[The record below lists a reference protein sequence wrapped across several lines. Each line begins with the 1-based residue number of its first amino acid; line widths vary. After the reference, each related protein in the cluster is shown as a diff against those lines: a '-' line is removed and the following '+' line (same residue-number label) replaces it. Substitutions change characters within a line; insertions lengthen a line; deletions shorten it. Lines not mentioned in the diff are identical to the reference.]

1 MPLDWDKLRIFH
13 AAAEAGSFTH
23 AADKLHL
30 SQSAISRQVSALEQD
45 VGIKLF
51 HRHAR
56 GLILTEQGELLYR
69 TAHDVL
75 MKLETVKMQ
84 LTETTDKPSGK
95 LRITTTVGLG
105 QGWLT
110 DKIQEF
116 LQLYPDM
123 QIQLIL
129 DNEELD
135 VNMRHADCAIRLRQ
149 PQQSDLIQRKLFTV
163 HMHVYAAPSY
173 INRYGE
179 PQTVEDLD
187 NHRIITFGEPA
198 PNYLLDVN
206 WLEIAGR
213 SSGQQAHSASADQQ
227 PDLDQARLPARHRHR
242 HAAGLYRRPRSGP
255 DSARDQ
261 CRRSVFRHLFLLS
274 GRDEECRQAEGFPRF
289 HRRQGPQ
296 LELLIWSNALGI
308 QLFSA

>member
-1 MPLDWDKLRIFH
+1 MDWDKLRIFQ
-13 AAAEAGSFTH
+13 AVADAGSFTH
-23 AADKLHL
+23 AGEGLKL
-30 SQSAISRQVSALEQD
+30 SQSAISRQIGALEEQLG
-45 VGIKLF
+45 VMLF

-75 MKLETVKMQ
+75 MKLETVRMQ
-84 LTETTDKPSGK
+84 LTETTEKPTGK

-110 DKIQEF
+110 DKVQEF
-116 LQLYPDM
+116 INLYPDM
-123 QIQLIL
+123 QVQLIL

-173 INRYGE
+173 ISRFGE
-179 PQTVEDLD
+179 PQTLEDLD
-187 NHRIITFGEPA
+187 KHRIISFGVPA

-213 SSGQQAHSASADQQ
+213 DPDDPRAPVLQINSLSSIKRAALLGIGIAMLPDYIVGRDPGLIQLVTSADVPSFDTYFCY
-227 PDLDQARLPARHRHR
+227 PDELKN
-242 HAAGLYRRPRSGP
+242 
-255 DSARDQ
+255 SAKLK
-261 CRRSVFRHLFLLS
+261 VFRDFIVAKA
-274 GRDEECRQAEGFPRF
+274 RNWNF
-289 HRRQGPQ
+289 
-296 LELLIWSNALGI
+296 
-308 QLFSA
+308 

>member
-1 MPLDWDKLRIFH
+1 MKGPGMPLDWDKLRIFH

-45 VGIKLF
+45 VGVKLF

-75 MKLETVKMQ
+75 LKLETVKVQ
-84 LTETTDKPSGK
+84 LTENTEKPSGK
-95 LRITTTVGLG
+95 LRVTTTVGLG

-110 DKIQEF
+110 DKVQEF
-116 LQLYPDM
+116 LQAYPDM

-173 INRYGE
+173 INRFGE
-179 PQTVEDLD
+179 PQERWKSST
-187 NHRIITFGEPA
+187 ITG
-198 PNYLLDVN
+198 
-206 WLEIAGR
+206 
-213 SSGQQAHSASADQQ
+213 SSPSANRRRTICSTST
-227 PDLDQARLPARHRHR
+227 
-242 HAAGLYRRPRSGP
+242 GWRRPGAIPTIRGTPHLQINSLTSIKRACLLGIGIAMLP
-255 DSARDQ
+255 DYI
-261 CRRSVFRHLFLLS
+261 V
-274 GRDEECRQAEGFPRF
+274 GRDPGLL
-289 HRRQGPQ
+289 Q
-296 LELLIWSNALGI
+296 LVTGADVPSFDTYFCYPDEMKNAAKLKAFRDFI
-308 QLFSA
+308 VAKARNWNF